1 MTETERG
8 LGKRWFEEV
17 WNARRREAIAELLT
31 PDAVL
36 HESDSETIGPEGFYP
51 FYDRLQATL
60 SDIHVTVHE
69 TLVEGD
75 KLALR
80 WTCTGHHTGGGL
92 GIPATGRP
100 IHVTG
105 LSIMRVENGRLAE
118 AWQNWDMLGLLTQI
132 EGKAKAATYIS

>member
-17 WNARRREAIAELLT
+17 WNQGRREMIAELLT

-36 HESDSETIGPEGFYP
+36 HDGGADIIGPEGFYP
-51 FYDRLQATL
+51 FYDRLANTL
-60 SDIHVTVHE
+60 SDIHIAVHE
-69 TLVEGD
+69 TLAEGE
-75 KLALR
+75 KITLR
-80 WTCTGHHTGGGL
+80 WTCTGRHTGNGL

-132 EGKAKAATYIS
+132 EGKAKAATYVA